1 LSSIHESGRR
11 PLFPRGPGVGLR
23 FFVLAVI
30 AGGLLFAD
38 LRGAPQLV
46 QVRAW
51 LSWALAPVVALSTSP
66 HYFHDLDEQ
75 FQSHEALLSQ
85 NQALKKELFD
95 LRARQL
101 RYQALEA
108 ENNRLRSLLASSAA
122 LKQRVLVG
130 EVLETSQDPYQQQ
143 MLINRGSDSSVYR
156 GQSVVDAW
164 GVMGQVTRVA
174 PTSSTVLLITDPDSG
189 LPVEIN
195 RTGLQTIAVGRG
207 IGRALVLPYLPG
219 NADVRVGDVLVTS
232 GLGGRFP
239 PGYPVGTIQ
248 SLRHPPG
255 ESFME
260 AIARPA
266 AHLDRGRQVLL
277 VWNPNH
283 GKLKPLSDSD
293 ATANPSAPAAKP
305 TPNLPTGKPSKRP

>member
-1 LSSIHESGRR
+1 MSSINESGRR
-11 PLFPRGPGVGLR
+11 PLFPRGPGAGLR
-23 FFVLAVI
+23 FFLLAFI

-38 LRGAPQLV
+38 LRGAPQLAKA
-46 QVRAW
+46 RAW
-51 LSWALAPVVALSTSP
+51 LSLALSPLVTLATSP
-66 HYFHDLDEQ
+66 HYFRDLDEQ
-75 FQSHEALLSQ
+75 FRSHEQLIDE
-85 NQALKKELFD
+85 NRKLKRALFD
-95 LRARQL
+95 LRTRQL
-101 RYQALEA
+101 RFQALEA
-108 ENNRLRSLLASSAA
+108 ENRRLRTLLASAA
-122 LKQRVLVG
+122 TLKQRVLIG
-130 EVLETSQDPYQQQ
+130 EVLEASQGPYQQQ
-143 MLINRGSDSSVYR
+143 ILINRGSESGVYQ
-156 GQSVVDAW
+156 GQVVVDAW

-174 PTSSTVLLITDPDSG
+174 PTTSTVLLITDPDSG

-207 IGRALVLPYLPG
+207 VGRALVLPYLPG

-232 GLGGRFP
+232 GLDGRFP

-283 GKLKPLSDSD
+283 GKLKPLSDD
-293 ATANPSAPAAKP
+293 EATAQQTTPAASPAKQ
-305 TPNLPTGKPSKRP
+305 LPAPREAR